1 MVVVVVV
8 VVVVRKPTPNYLR
21 QASQN
26 LGKYVLSYTT
36 FFFFRSSPFGPRG
49 PRCHQPRCGACKHES
64 VACTWAEITRA
75 ILPARCLELYNL
87 FFSSEVHHLGR
98 AVHAVTNPVVE
109 HVNMNRLLAHGLKL
123 LGRFCQP
130 DVLSYTP
137 FSEVHHAKVGKRCT
151 LPPPPPPT
159 TTTTK
164 RTLPRGSVVS
174 RCGLDSH
181 PRPRC
186 RRFARRSGGRHGESH
201 QRLCC
206 PPA

>member
-36 FFFFRSSPFGPRG
+36 
-49 PRCHQPRCGACKHES
+49 
-64 VACTWAEITRA
+64 
-75 ILPARCLELYNL
+75 

-130 DVLSYTP
+130 DVLSYTT
-137 FSEVHHAKVGKRCT
+137 FFFLQKFTIWAARST
-151 LPPPPPPT
+151 LSPT
-159 TTTTK
+159 P
-164 RTLPRGSVVS
+164 LWSM
-174 RCGLDSH
+174 
-181 PRPRC
+181 
-186 RRFARRSGGRHGESH
+186 
-201 QRLCC
+201 
-206 PPA
+206 